1 MSDGLDVYR
10 ACLEKVLRAR
20 SKPGIETDHL
30 IDEVEQEYREQ
41 LKEAQKRVWFNGEEV
56 PF

>member
-1 MSDGLDVYR
+1 MSDGLDMYR

-20 SKPGIETDHL
+20 ENPRIETDHL
-30 IDEVEQEYREQ
+30 IDEIEQEYQ
-41 LKEAQKRVWFNGEEV
+41 NNLKEAQKRVWFNGEEV

>member
-1 MSDGLDVYR
+1 MYR

-20 SKPGIETDHL
+20 ENPRIETDHL
-30 IDEVEQEYREQ
+30 IDEIEQEYQ
-41 LKEAQKRVWFNGEEV
+41 NNLKEAQKRVWFNGEEV